1 MLLLISKIKV
11 SQRMRKDYGDIS
23 SLSSSIKKFGLLHP
37 IVIDED
43 NNLVAGER
51 RLKACKQLK
60 LKEIECKRKSE
71 LTPLEKAELELE
83 ENLMRKAFT
92 WQEEIKGKLQIDKI
106 KRKIH
111 GGKTQGSSAP
121 GWGIKDTAM
130 ALGESVG
137 SVSMDIQLAE
147 ALEQYPQLA
156 LEKNKSTAY
165 KKFKRLQEQVIKA
178 EINRRMRDIEPLSN
192 VILGDCREVLPTIT
206 KPVHL
211 IIADP
216 PWGIRV
222 DQSHGLGKMS
232 GADPFEDD
240 RETSIALVREAY
252 RMMYDVLE
260 DDTHAYVFFAVT
272 QYPIHLELLT
282 EAGFSV
288 DPLPLVW
295 IKEGTSAPGVFTSFT
310 STYETIFF
318 CRKGNRKLNHS
329 PSNVLSFKR
338 VNPKNKIH
346 DTEKP
351 LALIKHLIE
360 LSTLPGEMVVDPCA
374 GSGVVAE
381 AAIRTKRDVVVIEKE
396 KEYYDAICERIRQL
410 K

>member
-1 MLLLISKIKV
+1 MLLPISKIKV
-11 SQRMRKDYGDIS
+11 TNRLRKDYGDIS

-51 RLKACKQLK
+51 RLRACKQLK
-60 LKEIECKRKSE
+60 LEKIECKRKSE
-71 LTPLEKAELELE
+71 LSPLEKAELELE
-83 ENLMRKAFT
+83 ENLIRKAFT
-92 WQEEIKGKLQIDKI
+92 WQEEVKGKLQIDKI
-106 KRKIH
+106 KREMY
-111 GGKTQGSSAP
+111 GSKTQGSSKE

-130 ALGESVG
+130 ALGESTG

-165 KKFKRLQEQVIKA
+165 RKFKKLQEQILKA
-178 EINRRMRDIEPLSN
+178 EINKRMQNIKPLKN
-192 VILGDCREVLPTIT
+192 VILGDCLNIMPTI
-206 KPVHL
+206 KKKVHL

-216 PWGIRV
+216 PWGINV

-232 GADPFEDD
+232 GADPFIDD
-240 RETSIALVREAY
+240 RETSLPLVREAY
-252 RMMYDVLE
+252 RLMYNVLE
-260 DDTHAYVFFAVT
+260 NNTHAYVFFAVT
-272 QYPIHLELLT
+272 QYALHLEMLNK
-282 EAGFSV
+282 AGFNV

-295 IKEGTSAPGVFTSFT
+295 VKEGTSAPGVYTSFT
-310 STYETIFF
+310 SSYETIFF
-318 CRKGNRKLNHS
+318 CRKGNRKLNVS

-338 VNPKNKIH
+338 VNPKDKIH

-360 LSTLPGEMVVDPCA
+360 LSTLPGETVLDPFA

-381 AAIRTKRDVVVIEKE
+381 AAIRAKRDVIVIEKE
-396 KEYYDAICERIRQL
+396 KKYYDAICERVRQI